1 MPSAKGSEKTRP
13 RYLFKITVVGPEDR
27 LLERVLSVINEH
39 VVAVDGI
46 SIGAT
51 QVEMED
57 SDVRTLFMS
66 PRHSA
71 LDILLSLTYKG
82 ANAVMII
89 LRELDPEIET
99 MYRNEIRENLGQ
111 GTPTRVLAVS
121 DDIDE
126 FKKTEIRSMLDDLIE
141 EILEIAE
148 KDGEAE

>member
-1 MPSAKGSEKTRP
+1 MPKRKDSEKPKP

-46 SIGAT
+46 RIGAT
-51 QVEMED
+51 QMEIED

-82 ANAVMII
+82 AKAVMIV
-89 LRELDPEIET
+89 LRESDPEIET
-99 MYRNEIRENLGQ
+99 MYRNEIRKNLGQ
-111 GTPTRVLAVS
+111 GTPTRVITVN
-121 DDIDE
+121 DEIDN
-126 FKKTEIRSMLDDLIE
+126 FKKAEIRSILDDLVE

-148 KDGEAE
+148 KEREDE